1 MRHAELG
8 FDVCDGQAAPTTATE
23 PGARCDM
30 QNWDGMSSSGGAR
43 QTAPEPDA
51 RCDHAKWAHWPC
63 AAAGQTAP
71 ELGPRCDSN
80 FWYVGQ

>member
-1 MRHAELG
+1 
-8 FDVCDGQAAPTTATE
+8 
-23 PGARCDM
+23 M

-51 RCDHAKWAHWPC
+51 RCDYAKWAHWPC

-80 FWYVGQ
+80 FW